1 MTTRVLRGFEYL
13 EPNSVEEATSMLEQY
28 GDDARLLAGGTD
40 LLVLMKRRELIP
52 KAVIATKKIPGL
64 RYIDVN
70 HSGVRIGAMTTL
82 KDIEKSSMLAEK
94 CPVLLEAVMT
104 MASVQI
110 RARATVAGNICNAS
124 PSADTAPPLLASDSL
139 IKLIGPK
146 GEREI
151 PLDSFFIGPGK
162 TVLKRGEM
170 VAEINIPSPS
180 RSGWAFIKSG
190 RTSFDLAKL
199 NVAVVLSFN
208 EGSCVNAGIAIGGAA
223 STPLRVPEAEKELI
237 NKRLDKKI
245 LANAA
250 EIAAGKTSPI
260 TDIRSTSGYR
270 RELAKV
276 LLRRALE
283 LAIIRERGAVS

>member
-1 MTTRVLRGFEYL
+1 LTTRVLRGFEYL
-13 EPNSVEEATSMLEQY
+13 EPNSVEEATSMLEKY
-28 GDDARLLAGGTD
+28 GDDAKLLAGGTD
-40 LLVLMKRRELIP
+40 LLILMKRRELIP
-52 KAVIATKKIPGL
+52 NAVIGTKKIPGL

-70 HSGVRIGAMTTL
+70 HSGLRIGAMTTL
-82 KDIEKSSMLAEK
+82 RDIEKSSMVAEK

-124 PSADTAPPLLASDSL
+124 PSADTAPPLLALGSL
-139 IKLIGPK
+139 IRVIGPK

-162 TVLKRGEM
+162 TALKRGEM
-170 VAEINIPSPS
+170 VAEINIPLPS
-180 RSGWAFIKSG
+180 RSGGAFIKSG

-199 NVAVVLSFN
+199 NVAAVLSFN
-208 EGSCVNAGIAIGGAA
+208 EDSCVNAGIAIGGAA
-223 STPLRVPEAEKELI
+223 PTPLRVPEAEKELI
-237 NKRLDKKI
+237 NKRLDKKM

-270 RELAKV
+270 RELVKV

-283 LAIIRERGAVS
+283 LATIRERGAVS